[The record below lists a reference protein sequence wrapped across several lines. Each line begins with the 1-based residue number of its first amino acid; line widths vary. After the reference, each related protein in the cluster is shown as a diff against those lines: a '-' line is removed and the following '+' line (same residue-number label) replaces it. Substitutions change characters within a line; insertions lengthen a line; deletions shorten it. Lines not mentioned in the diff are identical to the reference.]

1 MQDEARRI
9 AEERPVVISAAAG
22 GESVCLDGL
31 YRAGASPAA
40 GAVLIAP
47 PHPLYGGSME
57 SPVVTELAFA
67 AARAGLASLR
77 FDWRGVGASGGA
89 PSGEAR
95 DHDADYAAAL
105 AHLAD
110 TCPGPLCAAGYSAGA
125 AAAAR
130 VAARAPRVTSLLLVA
145 PPPAMIGA
153 GALEAFRG
161 RILLVAGE
169 NDRIAPPAALRDLA
183 ERAGAAHF
191 ECIAEADHF
200 FGAGLADLGRTAAH
214 WLEASGAERSE

>member
-89 PSGEAR
+89 PSGEAL

-145 PPPAMIGA
+145 
-153 GALEAFRG
+153 
-161 RILLVAGE
+161 GE
-169 NDRIAPPAALRDLA
+169 NDRIAPLAALRGLA
-183 ERAGAAHF
+183 ERAGAAPF

-214 WLEASGAERSE
+214 WLEASGAESSE